1 MRILVIEDILAS
13 RLVVRRTLVLAGY
26 DVLLAETGE
35 EGLEQAV
42 TATPDA
48 IILDL
53 GLPDIDGLEV
63 CRALRAAGDRAP
75 ILILSAHD
83 MVEDRVEGLDA
94 GVDEYLVKPFDPGE
108 LRARLEAITR
118 RRLERFEGPSLRF
131 ADLELEPGAHDVRVA
146 GHSIKLTPTEYQLLE
161 LFMLN
166 PLRVL
171 RPDLIYE
178 RIWGYD
184 FGMAGNSLRVYVGYL
199 RRKLESDGRPRL
211 IHKVRGVGYVLRQP

>member
-1 MRILVIEDILAS
+1 M
-13 RLVVRRTLVLAGY
+13 
-26 DVLLAETGE
+26 
-35 EGLEQAV
+35 
-42 TATPDA
+42 
-48 IILDL
+48 
-53 GLPDIDGLEV
+53 
-63 CRALRAAGDRAP
+63 
-75 ILILSAHD
+75 
-83 MVEDRVEGLDA
+83 EGLDA

-171 RPDLIYE
+171 RPELNYE
-178 RIWGYD
+178 RIWGDD

-199 RRKLESDGRPRL
+199 RRKLQSDGRLRL
-211 IHKVRGVGYVLRQP
+211 IHTVRGVGYVLRQP